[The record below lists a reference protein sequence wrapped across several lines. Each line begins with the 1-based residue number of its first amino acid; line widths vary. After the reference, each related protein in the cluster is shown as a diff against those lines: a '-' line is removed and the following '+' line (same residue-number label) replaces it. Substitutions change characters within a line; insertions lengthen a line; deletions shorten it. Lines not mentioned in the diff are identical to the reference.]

1 MVSFVISNANG
12 LHETLKFPDKPQ
24 RFLQHIL
31 NADADFAFI
40 SESHFTADDN
50 PWKLVRGAVFSSFT
64 KKQRGCVLLP
74 IRKGVTFSDIITNP
88 EGRWIVAT
96 AHATH
101 FPPLQL
107 CGIYAPNTRQDQ
119 FI

>member
-1 MVSFVISNANG
+1 MASFVISNANG
-12 LHETLKFPDKPQ
+12 LHETLKFPDKPR

-64 KKQRGCVLLP
+64 KKQRGCVLLL
-74 IRKGVTFSDIITNP
+74 I
-88 EGRWIVAT
+88 
-96 AHATH
+96 
-101 FPPLQL
+101 
-107 CGIYAPNTRQDQ
+107 
-119 FI
+119 